1 MIDKKQKNKA
11 SKPLDQSYWGIVKRK
26 FRKNIPARISLILI
40 AFIVFVGVF
49 APMLANDRP
58 IMAKTTDGEVHWPA
72 IASFKASWQETFGGK
87 ARATK
92 ARHVET
98 H

>member
-26 FRKNIPARISLILI
+26 FRKNIPARISLVLI

-72 IASFKASWQETFGGK
+72 IASLKPLGRRPSEGK

>member
-58 IMAKTTDGEVHWPA
+58 IMAKTTDGEVHWQPLPHLKPPGRRPSEGIAHA
-72 IASFKASWQETFGGK
+72 IKAK
-87 ARATK
+87 R
-92 ARHVET
+92 VVT

>member
-58 IMAKTTDGEVHWPA
+58 IMAKTTDGKFTGQQSLHLRPRGRKLLE
-72 IASFKASWQETFGGK
+72 GK
-87 ARATK
+87 AHAIRVK
-92 ARHVET
+92 HVVT
-98 H
+98 R